1 MDKKIKN
8 YKTQELEYREKL
20 LKKIIE
26 SGFDVRENVCNV
38 NDKSVSDLVVF
49 KGKDI
54 VLILETKITENK
66 TLLYGKSNS
75 QIKKYQE
82 YGLPILI
89 CNPLIENN
97 FILKIIKKAVNKTC
111 LSNKDKRYKNMKIIY

>member
-8 YKTQELEYREKL
+8 DKTQELEYRENL

-26 SGFDVRENVCNV
+26 SGFDVRENICDI
-38 NDKSVSDLVVF
+38 NDKSVLDLVVF

-54 VLILETKITENK
+54 VLILETKITKHK
-66 TLLYGKSNS
+66 TLLYGKINS

-82 YGLPILI
+82 YNLPILI
-89 CNPLIENN
+89 CNPLIEDD

-111 LSNKDKRYKNMKIIY
+111 LTYKDKRYKNMKIIY

>member
-8 YKTQELEYREKL
+8 DKTQELEYRENL

-26 SGFDVRENVCNV
+26 SGFDVRENICDI
-38 NDKSVSDLVVF
+38 NDKSVLDLVVF

-54 VLILETKITENK
+54 VLILETKITKHK
-66 TLLYGKSNS
+66 TLLYGKKNS

-82 YGLPILI
+82 YNLPILI
-89 CNPLIENN
+89 CNPLIEDD

-111 LSNKDKRYKNMKIIY
+111 LTYKDKRYKNMKIIY